1 MREIC
6 KSGSEGGA
14 GQYNAPFLPLSFE
27 HLPSLI
33 AVGDFVEKIPR
44 QYLSHGL
51 SRVRRLALKCAW
63 QAILLPDRHCGYK
76 CAKSGE
82 SIPHSGL
89 LTS

>member
-33 AVGDFVEKIPR
+33 AVSTRDDFQV
-44 QYLSHGL
+44 L
-51 SRVRRLALKCAW
+51 
-63 QAILLPDRHCGYK
+63 
-76 CAKSGE
+76 
-82 SIPHSGL
+82 HSL
-89 LTS
+89 QWL